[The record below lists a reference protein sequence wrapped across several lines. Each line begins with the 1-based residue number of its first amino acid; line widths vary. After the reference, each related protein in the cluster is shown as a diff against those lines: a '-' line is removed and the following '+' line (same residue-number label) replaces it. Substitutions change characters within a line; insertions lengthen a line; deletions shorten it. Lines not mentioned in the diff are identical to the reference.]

1 MHQVLSPRVQDGEK
15 TDLRAQVARLCCNL
29 QERFGSCLEQDAVD
43 DPLVRQCQ
51 GAQLGWQ
58 REHHVKIRNVE
69 QFGLPRS
76 KPSRAGRSL
85 ALGAMAIAT
94 GVVGKPALPAGVACF
109 FVAAEGGRPT
119 GGQVAEGLSLFAAQA
134 GAVAGQQFSADG
146 AKDIAYL
153 RSCGGTAIV
162 ASASKGLVT
171 EAIRSVDTAV

>member
-1 MHQVLSPRVQDGEK
+1 M
-15 TDLRAQVARLCCNL
+15 ARLCGNL
-29 QERFGSCLEQDAVD
+29 QQRFGSCLEQDTVD
-43 DPLVRQCQ
+43 DSLIRKCQ
-51 GAQLGWQ
+51 RPQLGWQ
-58 REHHVKIRNVE
+58 REHHVKIRHVE

-76 KPSRAGRSL
+76 EPSRAGRSL

-94 GVVGKPALPAGVACF
+94 GVVGKPALPAGVASF

-119 GGQVAEGLSLFAAQA
+119 GGQVAERLPLLAPHDR
-134 GAVAGQQFSADG
+134 AVAGQQFAADG

-162 ASASKGLVT
+162 ASASKGLAT